1 MEEKQKNNKK
11 GETSVHGKKEEDQDT
26 ENILQKKHEITEKEK
41 NEVTNKKSNS
51 QKNFKDHVR

>member
-1 MEEKQKNNKK
+1 MNE
-11 GETSVHGKKEEDQDT
+11 KKEEDQDNK
-26 ENILQKKHEITEKEK
+26 NILQKKHAITENEK